1 MLNND
6 TTLYLLSDI
15 NISEEN
21 QIDFDSETAQ
31 NTYFLSKKVLTLI
44 NSENNL
50 DFKYIRENNSI
61 NVGYYID
68 ELASVNYVMYNNN
81 NKWYYEKI
89 TSKEYINPNTTKLTL
104 KLDVYQ
110 TFMFDFTLEESFVE
124 REHQDRYIEDA
135 IDNTKLIPQYNLEEE
150 QLEKGDEYI
159 AEEIAD
165 LDNPILAGN
174 GDIYES
180 NSPIYWLCVITSN
193 PLNVVAGWHA
203 PQSRVLSKDKIQPT
217 SVNNVPSNAYT
228 YYIPFT
234 KSAGLFKFAESSTG
248 FFKGS
253 NVNDIEINSICQDPL
268 VISASIVRQPPFTIK
283 YSTTGHYYYLAYKE
297 NVDIECYAYIGFIN
311 DKLTENND
319 YRGAIF
325 FIEQTPRNYIESQPK
340 LTYNFNRLVNQDQ
353 LNISN
358 YKDATF
364 EPKLSTSEFKFIK
377 IAYGS
382 KIEQEFKFEDFSNYN
397 ELSFKFLPPTNV
409 NGGCMIV
416 PIDYQGQENNYKKSI
431 TINSAFTDMPL
442 VQDAWKQY
450 IANNKNSLM
459 SGFITNSINTV
470 ASIGTGIATGG
481 LGFAVA
487 GVQALNYGGQ
497 VANKMAQI
505 KDLKNA
511 PDKVNK
517 TALDTFLDF
526 ETFGL
531 KVKLYI
537 YSIKN
542 EFKNKVF
549 NYFYHYGYKCNNFKK
564 PNTRSRYY
572 FNYIKTIDANIK
584 SNINRDYI
592 TELENLF
599 NNGVTIWHYRDSTT
613 FKGMRNYDYENVE
626 MALLPTPTE

>member
-6 TTLYLLSDI
+6 TTLYLLSNID
-15 NISEEN
+15 ISEEH

-50 DFKYIRENNSI
+50 DFKYIKDNNSI
-61 NVGYYID
+61 NVGFFID
-68 ELASVNYVMYNNN
+68 DLMDVNYVMYKNND
-81 NKWYYEKI
+81 KWYYEKI

-110 TFMFDFTLEESFVE
+110 TFMFDFSLGESFVE
-124 REHQDRYIEDA
+124 REHQDRWELDPIS
-135 IDNTKLIPQYNLEEE
+135 NKLTPIYNLESE
-150 QLEKGDEYI
+150 QLDKGDEYI

-165 LDNPILAGN
+165 LDNPILATN

-193 PLNVVAGWHA
+193 PLNVAAGWWA
-203 PQSRVLSKDKIQPT
+203 PNNRALSKSDIQST

-234 KSAGLFKFAESSTG
+234 KAAGLVKFAESSTG

-353 LNISN
+353 LNI
-358 YKDATF
+358 
-364 EPKLSTSEFKFIK
+364 LI
-377 IAYGS
+377 IH
-382 KIEQEFKFEDFSNYN
+382 
-397 ELSFKFLPPTNV
+397 L
-409 NGGCMIV
+409 
-416 PIDYQGQENNYKKSI
+416 
-431 TINSAFTDMPL
+431 
-442 VQDAWKQY
+442 
-450 IANNKNSLM
+450 
-459 SGFITNSINTV
+459 
-470 ASIGTGIATGG
+470 
-481 LGFAVA
+481 
-487 GVQALNYGGQ
+487 
-497 VANKMAQI
+497 
-505 KDLKNA
+505 
-511 PDKVNK
+511 
-517 TALDTFLDF
+517 
-526 ETFGL
+526 
-531 KVKLYI
+531 
-537 YSIKN
+537 
-542 EFKNKVF
+542 
-549 NYFYHYGYKCNNFKK
+549 
-564 PNTRSRYY
+564 
-572 FNYIKTIDANIK
+572 
-584 SNINRDYI
+584 
-592 TELENLF
+592 
-599 NNGVTIWHYRDSTT
+599 
-613 FKGMRNYDYENVE
+613 
-626 MALLPTPTE
+626 